1 MQKLE
6 VKNAESVKAVIQEYF
21 VKNEEARFIHRL
33 HGILL
38 LLDKPENTCQTVS
51 SLFGKCH
58 TTLANWVN
66 KLNQTSD
73 IESLRSVKNSG
84 RPPKL
89 SIEQKEELKKIL
101 QEFPEKVGITA
112 NVWDGKSL
120 SHYIKIKYAI
130 DLKTRSC
137 QDLFK
142 ELGFSLKRARPMVAK
157 GDDQK
162 KAVFKKNLKP

>member
-1 MQKLE
+1 MQRL
-6 VKNAESVKAVIQEYF
+6 VIQNTESVKAVIQEYF
-21 VKNEEARFIHRL
+21 AKNEEARFIHRL

-51 SLFGKCH
+51 SLFGKSH

-66 KLNQTSD
+66 KLNQTGD

-89 SIEQKEELKKIL
+89 SVEQKEALKIIL
-101 QEFPEKVGITA
+101 QEFPEKSGINA

-130 DLKTRSC
+130 DLKTRRC

-157 GDDQK
+157 GYEQK
-162 KAVFKKNLKP
+162 KAAFKKT